1 MKRRY
6 YIFFL
11 SIVLA
16 LFTCNAKKGTTLRIW
31 DGDAPMCVY
40 LPEKYFLTI
49 TSYPVLYLL
58 PGTGDS
64 DLAWFEEGNLST
76 IVDELTTQGAIR
88 EMIIVMPQIPTDVN
102 SDFIENFDN
111 TISFIEKNF
120 RVLKNKKN
128 RAIAGLSIGG
138 FYAMHISHYFPQK
151 FNYVGLFSAIYTTKK
166 KEIFKNSEKFLFG
179 ISKNTPIVYANTEK
193 EHKKQFRYPP
203 ELYYIAIG
211 KNDFLYKQN
220 ILFRKYLDKHK
231 YQYVYHE
238 SNGGHNWKNWQEY
251 ITLFLPLLFHN

>member
-1 MKRRY
+1 MKRLGVL
-6 YIFFL
+6 IL
-11 SIVLA
+11 SII
-16 LFTCNAKKGTTLRIW
+16 FTVFICNAKKGTTLRIW
-31 DGDAPMCVY
+31 DGDVPMCVY
-40 LPEKYFLTI
+40 LPEKYFTNI
-49 TSYPVLYLL
+49 INYPVLYLL
-58 PGTGDS
+58 SGTGDS
-64 DLAWFEEGNLST
+64 DLAWFEEGNLAS

-88 EMIIVMPQIPTDVN
+88 EMIIVMPQITADIN
-102 SDFIENFDN
+102 SDFVENFDN

-151 FNYVGLFSAIYTTKK
+151 FNFIGLFSAIYTTKK
-166 KEIFKNSEKFLFG
+166 KEIFKTSEKLLFG
-179 ISKNTPIVYANTEK
+179 ISENTHIAYKNTEK

-220 ILFRKYLDKHK
+220 VLFRKYLDKHK
-231 YQYVYHE
+231 YQYTYYE

-251 ITLFLPLLFHN
+251 ITLFLPLLFRN